1 MRTGICKHRAT
12 KFLIF
17 RTTYLLLFFIGL
29 TVLGTVTEGHAEVLT
44 EVFKRVHPAVVV
56 VQTEHHAPMSEQ
68 PGLPAPMAGV
78 GSGVLISKDG
88 KVLTA
93 SHVVHSADRI
103 VVKFKNGEEI
113 TARVVSSERF
123 ADVALLQLERM
134 PKEAVIAHLG
144 DSDQVEVGD
153 QVFVVGAPV
162 GMSYTLTVGHISAR
176 RAPQDLTIGFSRVE
190 MFQTDAAI
198 NVGNSGGPMFN
209 MAGSVIGIVSHIISK
224 SGGFEGLGFAV
235 TMESARRLL
244 LDQPPFWT
252 GIEGVL
258 LTGPLAGAFN
268 LPQSAGLLVQRVA
281 NDSPASRLG
290 LRAGS
295 IVAMIDGKS
304 LLIGG
309 DIVLQVQGIPLIG
322 DLSSYTLI
330 RERVGKLRVGD
341 VMTVRVLRDG
351 TTHELRLPIS
361 R

>member
-1 MRTGICKHRAT
+1 MKIHLSRHSLPQSSVIGRASFLSAVMIC
-12 KFLIF
+12 
-17 RTTYLLLFFIGL
+17 LLVGM
-29 TVLGTVTEGHAEVLT
+29 VSEGHADVLT

-56 VQTEHHAPMSEQ
+56 IQTEQHASVGEQMGTTMPMR
-68 PGLPAPMAGV
+68 GI

-88 KVLTA
+88 EVLTA

-103 VVKFKNGEEI
+103 VVKFKNGEEVP
-113 TARVVSSERF
+113 AHVVSSERF
-123 ADVALLQLERM
+123 ADLALLKLEHM
-134 PKEAVIAHLG
+134 PKEAVIAKLG
-144 DSDQVEVGD
+144 DSDQVEVGE
-153 QVFVVGAPV
+153 QIFIVGAPV
-162 GMSYTLTVGHISAR
+162 GMTYTLTVGHISAR
-176 RAPQDLTIGFSRVE
+176 RGPKDPTIGFSQVE

-235 TMESARRLL
+235 TMESARRVL

-258 LTGPLAGAFN
+258 LMGPLARAFN

-281 NDSPASRLG
+281 NDSPAARLG
-290 LRAGS
+290 LRAGT
-295 IVAMIDGKS
+295 IVITIDGKP

-309 DIVLQVQGIPLIG
+309 DILLQVQGVPLIE

-330 RERVGKLRVGD
+330 RERVGKLQVGEI
-341 VMTVRVLRDG
+341 MTVQILREG
-351 TTHELRLPIS
+351 EIHELRLPVT

>member
-1 MRTGICKHRAT
+1 MRPRICRNRDDRFSLTRAT
-12 KFLIF
+12 FFLWAIMS
-17 RTTYLLLFFIGL
+17 
-29 TVLGTVTEGHAEVLT
+29 VTAFGMVSKGHANVLT
-44 EVFKRVHPAVVV
+44 EVFKRVHPSVVV
-56 VQTEHHAPMSEQ
+56 VQTEHLAPMGEQ
-68 PGLPAPMAGV
+68 SGLPASMAGV

-88 KVLTA
+88 MVLTA

-103 VVKFKNGEEI
+103 VVKFKNEEEI
-113 TARVVSSERF
+113 PARVVSSERF

-134 PKEAVIAHLG
+134 PKEAVVAHLG

-176 RAPQDLTIGFSRVE
+176 RAPQDLTMGFSRVE

-209 MAGSVIGIVSHIISK
+209 MEGSVIGIVSHIISK
-224 SGGFEGLGFAV
+224 SGGFEGLGFAI
-235 TMESARRLL
+235 TMESAKRLL

-258 LTGPLAGAFN
+258 LTGPLAAAFN

-295 IVAMIDGKS
+295 IVATIDGKP

-330 RERVGKLRVGD
+330 RERVGRLRVGD
-341 VMTVRVLRDG
+341 IMTVRVLREG
-351 TTHELRLPIS
+351 ETHELRLPIS